1 MKEAVNSG
9 LDFYENA
16 DWDSMRLAEI
26 ISAAEL
32 DPVVLRFALENGFD
46 PERMVDF
53 YGQEYRAK
61 DRLTSCVMGDV
72 WFGEENEGR
81 AEETYR
87 MLLGLKPNVE
97 LEIMGVCRFLCLTRV
112 YDGTWLLASGA
123 LTPKYFGAVKA
134 CFSPISF

>member
-1 MKEAVNSG
+1 MTVEDALATLCQANDEAGRPHDTGIEGLLKEAVNSG
-9 LDFYENA
+9 LDFYEDA

-72 WFGEENEGR
+72 WFGAMNEKR
-81 AEETYR
+81 AEETYQ

-97 LEIMGVCRFLCLTRV
+97 LKLMEG
-112 YDGTWLLASGA
+112 DS
-123 LTPKYFGAVKA
+123 
-134 CFSPISF
+134 